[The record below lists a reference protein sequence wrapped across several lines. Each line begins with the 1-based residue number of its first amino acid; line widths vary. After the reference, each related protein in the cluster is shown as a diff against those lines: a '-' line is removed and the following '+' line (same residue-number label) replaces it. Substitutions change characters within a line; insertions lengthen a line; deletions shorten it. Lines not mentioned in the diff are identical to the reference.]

1 MRTTTLTIICSLT
14 LIGGAGLSLKAASP
28 APEIREVRVKSHA
41 YKPAPA
47 ECVATFRAFFRYVQR
62 REPSIIT
69 DVRAQ
74 NRWLSRLLR
83 KSLAEHVR
91 RSGDPKENPDYPSN
105 QTFLG
110 VWNNPTTFS
119 IIGSR
124 HYDYRNADNPD
135 DDRAVLDV
143 LYEWGENKDGNLDN
157 QYPREKSLRSF
168 IFVREDGAWKLDD
181 IYTFTDEY
189 ASPDSLR
196 GYFGRQ

>member
-1 MRTTTLTIICSLT
+1 
-14 LIGGAGLSLKAASP
+14 
-28 APEIREVRVKSHA
+28 EVRVKSHVN
-41 YKPAPA
+41 KPAPA
-47 ECVATFRAFFRYVQR
+47 ECVTAFRAFFRYVQSP
-62 REPSIIT
+62 EPSILT
-69 DVRAQ
+69 DKLAQ

-83 KSLAEHVR
+83 ESLVDHIK

-105 QTFLG
+105 QTFVG

-135 DDRAVLDV
+135 DNRAAIDV

-157 QYPREKSLRSF
+157 QYPGEKSLRSF
-168 IFVREDGAWKLDD
+168 IFVHEDGVWKLDD

-189 ASPDSLR
+189 ASPHSLR
-196 GYFGRQ
+196 GYCDGGYQAYKPLRRSRRSDGLQKADVTWRPGEQSR